1 MNGSAVSHFN
11 LLGALSIKD
20 KISLGAYYSV
30 SLNEIKPESE
40 NVQVVYIDYRSVG
53 GFAEY
58 TLLSKNLLHAA
69 FSLYL
74 GYREV

>member
-30 SLNEIKPESE
+30 SLNEIKPES
-40 NVQVVYIDYRSVG
+40 
-53 GFAEY
+53 
-58 TLLSKNLLHAA
+58 
-69 FSLYL
+69 
-74 GYREV
+74 